1 MNNTEES
8 KDIYEIAKYIFSKN
22 PQGSNS
28 IQLIFEKDDLEHC
41 YQELLILFTEG
52 MKILYGDKNGRVNL
66 QNLSESQMNRVQEY
80 FKSFGIELLY
90 TIEEYNS
97 LKMYGEKEI
106 KTELKDYIFRLKC
119 ENQVYSISF
128 TFSN

>member
-1 MNNTEES
+1 MNNTEEA
-8 KDIYEIAKYIFSKN
+8 KDIYEIAEQIFNQN
-22 PQGSNS
+22 PQGTNS

-52 MKILYGDKNGRVNL
+52 MKILYGDTNGRVNL
-66 QNLSESQMNRVQEY
+66 QNLSESQMNNVQEY
-80 FKSFGIELLY
+80 FKSFGISLLY

-97 LKMYGEKEI
+97 LKIYGEKDN

-128 TFSN
+128 TFNI

>member
-8 KDIYEIAKYIFSKN
+8 KDIYEIAKFIFSKN

-52 MKILYGDKNGRVNL
+52 MKLLYGDTNGRVNL
-66 QNLSESQMNRVQEY
+66 ENLNESQMSNVQEY
-80 FKSFGIELLY
+80 FKSFGITLLY

-97 LKMYGEKEI
+97 LKIYGEKDP
-106 KTELKDYIFRLKC
+106 KTELKDYIFRIKC
-119 ENQVYSISF
+119 SNKVYSISF
-128 TFSN
+128 TFNI

>member
-52 MKILYGDKNGRVNL
+52 MKILYGDTNGRVNL

-128 TFSN
+128 TFNI